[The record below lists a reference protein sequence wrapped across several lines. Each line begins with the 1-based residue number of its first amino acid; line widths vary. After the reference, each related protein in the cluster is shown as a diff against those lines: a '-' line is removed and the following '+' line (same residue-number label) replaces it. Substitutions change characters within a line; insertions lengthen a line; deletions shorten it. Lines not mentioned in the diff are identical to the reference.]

1 MKNTVSL
8 LAGLVLLMGVSL
20 AQTVALPP
28 PGDQPPTQ
36 FAPNTLV
43 AADLAKSLDAK
54 KLKVGDPV
62 EARTSVD
69 MLSNGQ
75 IIMARNTKIVGHV
88 TSVKAHSKESP
99 DSTIGIAFDRFIM
112 KDGREL
118 PLKAM
123 VQAVGSP
130 LNNFGSEGAPVA
142 PGGGMQQSGGGAGG
156 GGSNGGSSGSSGGSR
171 SGGSYGSQQPSY
183 PSTGGLPPSGD
194 GATNSAR
201 PNGALGAT
209 SQGVVG
215 IKDLSLTA
223 TADSSVFASGT
234 RNVHLDSATQLI
246 LKVQ

>member
-1 MKNTVSL
+1 MKNTIQL
-8 LAGLVLLMGVSL
+8 LASLVLLMGVSL
-20 AQTVALPP
+20 AQTAALPP

-43 AADLAKSLDAK
+43 AADLTKSLDAK

-99 DSTIGIAFDRFIM
+99 DSTIGIAFDRFVM
-112 KDGREL
+112 KDGREI

-142 PGGGMQQSGGGAGG
+142 PGGGLQQPSGGAGG
-156 GGSNGGSSGSSGGSR
+156 GGSNGGSSGGSR
-171 SGGSYGSQQPSY
+171 SGGSYGSQPSY
-183 PSTGGLPPSGD
+183 PSTSGLPPSGD

-209 SQGVVG
+209 SQGVIG
-215 IKDLSLTA
+215 IKDVSLTA